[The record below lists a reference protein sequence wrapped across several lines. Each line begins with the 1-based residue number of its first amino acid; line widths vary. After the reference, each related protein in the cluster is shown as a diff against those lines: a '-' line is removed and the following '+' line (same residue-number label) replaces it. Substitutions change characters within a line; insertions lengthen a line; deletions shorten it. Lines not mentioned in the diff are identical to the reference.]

1 MSAKEFKENSR
12 SAQLMS
18 KILTPKPWGAGIEK
32 EGERRKGGVRGEKG
46 QGLLV
51 SSGDEFRTR
60 RDRNLLGRGI
70 SQKFWVLGSGRAL
83 CHCTAFLR
91 VARPQNI
98 QGHIIRALWVQ
109 VQQEGGPGV
118 RAGWPKASVPHLQAP
133 RHLLYKV
140 TRVPTPPSSPHFL
153 SHGRISEHSGSVAH

>member
-18 KILTPKPWGAGIEK
+18 EILTQKKMGGLKRKVRE
-32 EGERRKGGVRGEKG
+32 ERWVRGEKR

-51 SSGDEFRTR
+51 SSGDKFRTQ
-60 RDRNLLGRGI
+60 RDRNLLGKGI

-83 CHCTAFLR
+83 CHCTAILR

-109 VQQEGGPGV
+109 TQQEGGPGV
-118 RAGWPKASVPHLQAP
+118 RAAWPKASVPNLQAP
-133 RHLLYKV
+133 WHLLYKV
-140 TRVPTPPSSPHFL
+140 TRVPTPPGSPQ
-153 SHGRISEHSGSVAH
+153 STWAP